1 MKDGAA
7 IEGEMDFK
15 CSYSLKYL
23 SAFAKG
29 SPLCS
34 TVLMRMGKETPMC
47 LTSDVEEGHGT
58 LEFYLA
64 PRIEDD

>member
-1 MKDGAA
+1 MKDGAD
-7 IEGEMDFK
+7 IEGQMDFK

-34 TVLMRMGKETPMC
+34 TVRMRMGKETPMC
-47 LTSDVEEGHGT
+47 LTYDVEGHGT